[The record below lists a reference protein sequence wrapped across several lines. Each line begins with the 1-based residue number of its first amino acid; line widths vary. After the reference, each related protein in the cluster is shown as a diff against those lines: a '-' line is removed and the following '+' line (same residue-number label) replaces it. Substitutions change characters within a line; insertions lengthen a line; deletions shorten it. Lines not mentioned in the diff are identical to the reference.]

1 MPRAGQGRRM
11 EAENQ
16 IGATS
21 SPQIKF
27 VRFLDE
33 KELAEIAAERAAANG
48 DGSHEPPRYC
58 HCAEIDNRWT
68 SHPSGEISL
77 RQLRRPTQRVDSRRG
92 KDGHGQSLRCD
103 YFSSSKGNPFLYR
116 AILAR
121 MEFAKS
127 SSPAAFARRSA
138 SE

>member
-1 MPRAGQGRRM
+1 MPRSGQDGRV

-48 DGSHEPPRYC
+48 NGSHELPRYC

-68 SHPSGEISL
+68 SHFSAEISL
-77 RQLRRPTQRVDSRRG
+77 LQLRRPTQRVDSRRG
-92 KDGHGQSLRCD
+92 KGSHGQSLRCD
-103 YFSSSKGNPFLYR
+103 YFSSPKGNPFLYS

-121 MEFAKS
+121 MESAKS